1 MKKTLNQQTKQIAI
15 FCTVMGGICIIA
27 SQLSGCGREGP
38 MGAQGNAGPTG
49 APGSNCTVTSVAANG
64 VAPNGGSLISCS
76 DGTESLVL
84 NGTTGTTGASGATGA
99 TGATGPQGPAGTN
112 GTIVTA
118 VQFCPGS
125 TSYPNEFN
133 EVGFCIGGNIYAVY
147 STNDGFLSEVPPGEY
162 SSDGVNSSC
171 TFTIGSNCQV
181 TQN

>member
-1 MKKTLNQQTKQIAI
+1 MKNLEQQTKEIAI
-15 FCTVMGGICIIA
+15 FCAVMGGICIVA

-38 MGAQGNAGPTG
+38 MGAQGNTGPTG
-49 APGSNCTVTSVAANG
+49 AAGSNCTVTSVAASG
-64 VAPNGGSLISCS
+64 IAPNGGSLISCP

-84 NGTTGTTGASGATGA
+84 NGTTGATGA
-99 TGATGPQGPAGTN
+99 TGLQGPTGAN

-118 VQFCPGS
+118 AQFCPGS